1 MRPTYLPPRWP
12 AVLTVLVSAVLAGVF
27 SSAFAAL
34 SGSSAPTASPDMVFA
49 SDRDGNAE
57 IYAMRSDGRLQNRLT
72 VDPAADID
80 PAISGSGLVVFASDR
95 AGSFDL
101 YAMSS
106 EGRAVTRLTSLVGDE
121 TQPAFSPDGSK
132 VAFSHDGDV
141 FVMNANGRQL
151 RNVTS
156 HPAHDADPSWS
167 PDGRRIAFASDRGG
181 SREIFVL
188 RLGQRRATAL
198 TRSGDNSAPDWS
210 PDGAGIA
217 FEHGSDVHAVSAAG
231 AAESLVAADTSAPS
245 FSPDGAELAVADGR
259 DVVRVSLSGDLVA
272 NLSFSAAIDGAP
284 DWRGGSR

>member
-1 MRPTYLPPRWP
+1 MRPTYLPPKRS
-12 AVLTVLVSAVLAGVF
+12 ALFTVLASAILAGVI
-27 SSAFAAL
+27 SAAFAA
-34 SGSSAPTASPDMVFA
+34 APSTPSPPAEIVFA
-49 SDRDGNAE
+49 SDRDGNSE
-57 IYAMRSDGRLQNRLT
+57 IYAMGSDGRLQNRLT

-106 EGRAVTRLTSLVGDE
+106 DGQAVTRLTDLPGDE

-151 RNVTS
+151 RDVTN
-156 HPAHDADPSWS
+156 HPAHDADPTWS

-188 RLGQRRATAL
+188 RLGQRRATAR
-198 TRSGDNSAPDWS
+198 TSSGENSAPDWS
-210 PDGAGIA
+210 DDGARIA
-217 FEHGSDVHAVSAAG
+217 FQHGGDVHVVPAGGGPEQLVSAG
-231 AAESLVAADTSAPS
+231 KSTPS
-245 FSPDGAELAVADGR
+245 FSPGGAELAVADGR
-259 DVVRVSLSGDLVA
+259 DVVLVSLGGELVA
-272 NLSFSAAIDGAP
+272 NLSFSAAVDGAP